1 MQGKI
6 GLEEHFAVPETALN
20 PRGTYADHTWAELER
35 RLLEL
40 HDERLTLMDKHG
52 IEMMVVSLNA
62 PAVQSIPDPK
72 AAVALA
78 RKANDA
84 LAEQIA
90 KRPDRFQG
98 LAAVAMQDPDRAIE
112 ELERASR
119 SSASRA
125 CWSTA
130 SRRSAIPT
138 TRSTTT
144 CRSTGRSGPRS
155 SGSACRSICIR
166 AVRCRATRGSMPAI
180 PG

>member
-20 PRGTYADHTWAELER
+20 PRGTYAEHHLGRAQR

-40 HDERLTLMDKHG
+40 HGERLALMDKHG

-84 LAEQIA
+84 LAEQCR
-90 KRPDRFQG
+90 K
-98 LAAVAMQDPDRAIE
+98 
-112 ELERASR
+112 ASR
-119 SSASRA
+119 
-125 CWSTA
+125 
-130 SRRSAIPT
+130 PV
-138 TRSTTT
+138 
-144 CRSTGRSGPRS
+144 SG
-155 SGSACRSICIR
+155 ACRGGDAGPGSR
-166 AVRCRATRGSMPAI
+166 DRGT
-180 PG
+180 